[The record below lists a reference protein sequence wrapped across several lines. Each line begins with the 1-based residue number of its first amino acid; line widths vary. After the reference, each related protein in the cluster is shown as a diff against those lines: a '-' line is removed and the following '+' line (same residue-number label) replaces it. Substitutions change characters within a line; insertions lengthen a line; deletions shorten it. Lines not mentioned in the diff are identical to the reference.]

1 MLRIHPVAKTALCV
15 LAFSLAGPAHA
26 QTTPR
31 KAVPFPEV
39 HIDDG
44 FWRGGLDGIGAIRRH
59 CLERR
64 GRGHARQAHFLVG
77 FEQPGGRFRFNPDGT
92 SIGPYG
98 VTVSASSIGWTTTS
112 GPAKS
117 TR

>member
-1 MLRIHPVAKTALCV
+1 MQRNRSAVRM
-15 LAFSLAGPAHA
+15 PAA
-26 QTTPR
+26 SSRGASAPDNPDPR
-31 KAVPFPEV
+31 HEGEEL
-39 HIDDG
+39 IDDG